1 MCFACSALCHT
12 EALQPDITELLLQYN
27 IVGNAD
33 ELPPKPKM
41 PKGKPRLGNDI
52 QMAQV
57 RMAQY
62 TASAAYKAYV
72 QYKRQYDT
80 FMARR
85 RQILRKQRAN
95 V

>member
-1 MCFACSALCHT
+1 M
-12 EALQPDITELLLQYN
+12 ELLLQYN